1 MADLLLKVGAS
12 NGYADGDILG
22 AFNRRRIRCVHAEH
36 LCHLGLAGFTRDGL
50 RPVDALARDLREA
63 CCQYRFERVS
73 RTEIERVEIA
83 TGARVRSGAVPV
95 EVDGQ
100 RQQMDVDLFV
110 RRRKRHSRHGLFGT
124 PGSEQWYGGKTDR
137 SDAKLSLVWQAIE
150 AKTARLETEA
160 EFQQWPM
167 GRLDIRSHLP
177 IQVVEF
183 DDATAETLIA
193 PELDTS
199 DPENIVTVQRR
210 QRRVDLSLLGLSATD
225 MSRVRDSQQDFDD
238 RARMEHLLADVVVTK
253 DRVVTKDLV
262 R

>member
-36 LCHLGLAGFTRDGL
+36 LCHLDRAGFTPAGL
-50 RPVDALARDLREA
+50 RPLDALARDLREV

-73 RTEIERVEIA
+73 RAEVERVEIA
-83 TGARVRSGAVPV
+83 TGARVRFGSVPV

-100 RQQMDVDLFV
+100 RQHMDVEAFV
-110 RRRKRHSRHGLFGT
+110 RRRKRHSRHGIFGT
-124 PGSEQWYGGKTDR
+124 PGSEQWYGGRTDR

-150 AKTARLETEA
+150 AKTPRLETES
-160 EFQQWPM
+160 EFQRWPM
-167 GRLDIRSHLP
+167 GRLDIRVHLP

-183 DDATAETLIA
+183 DDAEAEALIA

-199 DPENIVTVQRR
+199 DAENPVTLQRR
-210 QRRVDLSLLGLSATD
+210 QRMININAALGLSQAQLAK
-225 MSRVRDSQQDFDD
+225 VRDRQQDYDD
-238 RARMEHLLADVVVTK
+238 RARMIHKPLSTLVTVK
-253 DRVVTKDLV
+253 PSARE